1 MRQGEQTVSW
11 FRGPLAPL
19 NYQKPTQVEEPVAC
33 ADQLLRYDPDTGLFD
48 VTFASA
54 WQLGRL
60 LALQNKSFA
69 LGLNRV
75 RQSLRAR
82 SEEAMRQ
89 AELKSRRQALNMPDE
104 DSMENS
110 LLNKLI
116 SSRNTL
122 FSYANGASS
131 GTTPGNGDTNDKT
144 KPFKDYAKDIIQQSL
159 DELLADVSSWL
170 GRLVLLYGV
179 PFNYLIPDEKMLP
192 RESIRFFFLDPVW
205 IQYLIQGAC
214 SVGNNGYGD
223 SLIDQAMNQWV
234 QNDSSGDNTPHG
246 RVAATA
252 AGVRDR
258 LRHQLE
264 GGPQPEDSRLD
275 WPLTGFLLRSS
286 VVEGW
291 RGLEIIGYGQNEVTL
306 KPLRI
311 EQLSSDVMLAIFNG
325 VIGKVTIRQPQEGLH
340 FGLTPEGSSYIKT
353 LRDLGNVDPAKV
365 GKLLKEC
372 TINLAALDLLRN
384 NNNIVDIAALAKTME
399 KKLSGLGQLRD
410 GRFTS
415 AEFAVEMIEAAGEFN
430 FIPQGKQ

>member
-1 MRQGEQTVSW
+1 MPDSWLRLPYKDPVIDSLEPQDIVNGAFARGYTAFNHAMRQGEQTVSW

-19 NYQKPTQVEEPVAC
+19 NYQKPPQVEEPVAC

-69 LGLNRV
+69 LGLNRA

-122 FSYANGASS
+122 FSDANGASS
-131 GTTPGNGDTNDKT
+131 GTTPGNGDTNDKA

-234 QNDSSGDNTPHG
+234 QHDSSWDNTPHG

-252 AGVRDR
+252 ASVRDR

-264 GGPQPEDSRLD
+264 GGPPPENSRLD
-275 WPLTGFLLRSS
+275 WPLTGFLLRSC

-291 RGLEIIGYGQNEVTL
+291 RGLEITGYGQNEVTL

-325 VIGKVTIRQPQEGLH
+325 GHWQGDYP
-340 FGLTPEGSSYIKT
+340 
-353 LRDLGNVDPAKV
+353 PATGRTSFRPYAKWIILQ
-365 GKLLKEC
+365 K
-372 TINLAALDLLRN
+372 
-384 NNNIVDIAALAKTME
+384 DIA
-399 KKLSGLGQLRD
+399 G
-410 GRFTS
+410 F
-415 AEFAVEMIEAAGEFN
+415 GEC
-430 FIPQGKQ
+430 